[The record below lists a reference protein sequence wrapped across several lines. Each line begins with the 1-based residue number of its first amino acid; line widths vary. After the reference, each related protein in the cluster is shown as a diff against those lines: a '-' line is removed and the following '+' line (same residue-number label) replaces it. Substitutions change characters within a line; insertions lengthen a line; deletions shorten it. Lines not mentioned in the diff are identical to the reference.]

1 MDFLKFKNKY
11 IITGELE
18 VINALHI
25 GSGKEEEEKD
35 SPFISDDNG
44 YYIPGSSFRGYLS
57 TKLER
62 ILGNDFKLKEK
73 NDGDILNIGDV
84 KLIFGYTNL
93 DKEDEDIRN
102 RILKKLEVSEDN
114 KEFNSMAGKIH
125 ISDMQIIK
133 IQDAKDEIVA
143 ITRDGIKID
152 RETGAT
158 EDKGKFNYDVIPA
171 KSKFELCIELENIEK
186 YQLELIAIALK
197 DICSDG
203 DLFGGN
209 LSRGIGKC
217 KLNIK
222 NIEFVDTTDGASLK
236 DYIFKGKLKEF
247 KENFFEIKL
256 LDLA

>member
-18 VINALHI
+18 VLNALHI

-73 NDGDILNIGDV
+73 NDGDILNIADV

-93 DKEDEDIRN
+93 DKEDEDIKN
-102 RILKKLEVSEDN
+102 RVLKKLDCSEN
-114 KEFNSMAGKIH
+114 SEEFNSMAGRIH
-125 ISDMQIIK
+125 ISDMPIIK
-133 IQDAKDEIVA
+133 IKDDIVS

-186 YQLELIAIALK
+186 YQLELIALALK
-197 DICSDG
+197 DICGDG

-217 KLNIK
+217 KIDIK
-222 NIEFVDTTDGASLK
+222 NIEFVDSADKTSLK
-236 DYIFKGKLKEF
+236 DYIFEGKLK
-247 KENFFEIKL
+247 KLDKKDFFEIRS